1 MSSRS
6 SGAGSTSAAPPATA
20 PAGPSTAGGCVGNMS
35 TSSRQLGAGGNCAS
49 PPMPSG
55 VAPSRPSLGRASC
68 SPYAYTTCAPL
79 ACDCTRGA
87 VRIGSGTQAR
97 FVPPGPSVIHSSSI
111 ARTRARCC
119 ARRPSPARRVARPAP
134 FPEGARMMMKE
145 AARKPPSRVTN
156 SLRVDPSQRAD
167 ARRRRRWWTASV
179 APRVSFSTRALRSR
193 GRRASAGRRART
205 ALSHMWASPPRTR
218 PREIPRPYTR

>member
-1 MSSRS
+1 MKRSASTETRSRVIIACGGYDRTRDRPRSDMS
-6 SGAGSTSAAPPATA
+6 PA
-20 PAGPSTAGGCVGNMS
+20 
-35 TSSRQLGAGGNCAS
+35 
-49 PPMPSG
+49 
-55 VAPSRPSLGRASC
+55 
-68 SPYAYTTCAPL
+68 APL
-79 ACDCTRGA
+79 AGRPA
-87 VRIGSGTQAR
+87 KVPSLYISSVLAR
-97 FVPPGPSVIHSSSI
+97 ERRVG

-205 ALSHMWASPPRTR
+205 ALSHMWALPPRTR